1 MEVITLSCHRA
12 LLTFILYQ
20 NEMSALIRKILKYFF
35 KTYWTILKT
44 EALFENEADLTT
56 IKQ

>member
-1 MEVITLSCHRA
+1 M
-12 LLTFILYQ
+12 LTFILYQ
-20 NEMSALIRKILKYFF
+20 NEMSALVKKILKKIF